1 MLRSVGLSSFGQ
13 SKEKQ
18 NISTALDVTLI
29 GIKDL

>member
-1 MLRSVGLSSFGQ
+1 MLQSVGLSSCAQ
-13 SKEKQ
+13 SKERQ